1 LQQSQ
6 VSTISDPELL
16 VVNAQNLLTTVK
28 TAFSSSWFH
37 RSVRLVMAS
46 LSIDDKSKHHDA
58 KVEAKARHKDI
69 AEVQFR
75 ELQYWLGFL
84 DDLLSCD
91 IRIWNARLVEWILR
105 EVVVGTI
112 LLRWNRS
119 LDFIGRKSTDRTKGL
134 QEIYKAHAEIRVS
147 IVFLTQ

>member
-1 LQQSQ
+1 M
-6 VSTISDPELL
+6 IP
-16 VVNAQNLLTTVK
+16 NLLLTNTK
-28 TAFSSSWFH
+28 FAISLSSSWFH

-58 KVEAKARHKDI
+58 KLEAKARHKDI

-105 EVVVGTI
+105 EVVVGTV

-119 LDFIGRKSTDRTKGL
+119 LDIVGKKSSDRSKSL
-134 QEIYKAHAEIRVS
+134 PEIYKAHAEIRVS